1 MSEIKIIGTGSYVPK
16 GITTN
21 DELSRWVETSDEW
34 ISSRTGIKERRL
46 SIGEN
51 TSELASKAAIKALE
65 NANMKPEDIELIIV
79 ATITGDSFTPST
91 ACMVQENI
99 GAFNAVAFD
108 ISAACSGFIFGLNMS
123 CQFIKG
129 GQMKNALVIGSEVL
143 SKIVDWEDRNT
154 CVLFGDGAGAA
165 ILKASKEQGILYNYI
180 GSDGINGKESLNCT
194 AMQVSNPYTKI
205 EKKEESFITMDG
217 KEVFRFAVKIIPKS
231 INKILED
238 TNISLDDIKYIIP
251 HQANLRIVEVA
262 AKKLKVDIER
272 FYVNLDKYGNTSSAS
287 IPIALDEMNRKG
299 LLKKGDKIILV
310 GFGGGLTWGSTL
322 IQW

>member
-1 MSEIKIIGTGSYVPK
+1 MSEVKIIGTGSYMPK

-21 DELSRWVETSDEW
+21 DDLSRWVETSDEW

-108 ISAACSGFIFGLNMS
+108 ISAACSGFIFGLNTS
-123 CQFIKG
+123 CQFIKA

-143 SKIVDWEDRNT
+143 SKIVDFKDRNT

-194 AMQVSNPYTKI
+194 AVQVRNPYTKI
-205 EKKEESFITMDG
+205 EKKEESFITMNG

-231 INKILED
+231 IEKILED
-238 TNISLDDIKYIIP
+238 TNNSLDDIKYIIP
-251 HQANLRIVEVA
+251 HQANLRIVEFA
-262 AKKLKVDIER
+262 AKKLKVDIEK

-322 IQW
+322 IKW

>member
-1 MSEIKIIGTGSYVPK
+1 MSEVKIIGTGSYMPK

-21 DELSRWVETSDEW
+21 DDLSKWVDTSDEW

-65 NANMKPEDIELIIV
+65 NANMKAEDIELIIV

-91 ACMVQENI
+91 ACIVQENI

-108 ISAACSGFIFGLNMS
+108 ISAACSGFIFGLNTS
-123 CQFIKG
+123 YQFIKG
-129 GQMKNALVIGSEVL
+129 GQMKNALVIGAEVL
-143 SKIVDWEDRNT
+143 SKIVDFKDRNT

-180 GSDGINGKESLNCT
+180 GSDGINGKESLNCP
-194 AMQVSNPYTKI
+194 AVQVSNPYTKI
-205 EKKEESFITMDG
+205 EKKEESFITMNG

-231 INKILED
+231 IEKILED
-238 TNISLDDIKYIIP
+238 TNNSLDDIKYIIP
-251 HQANLRIVEVA
+251 HQANLRIVEFA
-262 AKKLKVDIER
+262 AKKLKVDIEK